1 MCERQD
7 RGWNEREEV
16 LAQRDLKEPLEQE
29 TLVPIP
35 VSEVY
40 QVIYADCVIYF
51 SSQHYAV
58 GDSISIF

>member
-16 LAQRDLKEPLEQE
+16 SAQRDLKEPLEQE

-40 QVIYADCVIYF
+40 QVTYAPVSF
-51 SSQHYAV
+51 
-58 GDSISIF
+58 ISHHNTMR

>member
-16 LAQRDLKEPLEQE
+16 SAQRDLKEPLEQE

-40 QVIYADCVIYF
+40 QVIYAPCVIYF
-51 SSQHYAV
+51 SSQHYEV